1 MTTLSPRQAPLAG
14 VRVVEIS
21 AFVAAPLGSMT
32 LAQLGAEVIR
42 IDPIGGN
49 IDHTRWPV
57 TADGDSIYWASL
69 NKGKRS
75 VTLDLK
81 SNEGQQL
88 ATELIASAGILITN
102 LPARGWLSYENLVQH
117 RPDLIM
123 LRLTGNHD
131 GSPAVDY
138 TVNASSGFPTVT
150 GFDEKHINNALPA
163 WDVAAGLYVSTGVLS
178 AELERRA
185 SGQGQEI
192 NIALSDVMLATVGN
206 LGYIAEVQTNGSTR
220 GPLGNALYGAYG
232 QSFGTLDGREVMVV
246 AISNRQWRSLGEA
259 TGLTEKLAMIGPMLD
274 VDLATEGGRYDAR
287 EAIDAVL
294 RPWFAARTAAESSSR
309 LAAAGVLE
317 GVFRTFEQLVH
328 EDPRCSTD
336 NPLFTEIDQPGVG
349 RVLAPSLPLAF
360 RGTPVPPA
368 APAPTLGEHTDEV
381 LAEVLGTSI
390 AELTRLRELHVLAPV
405 RTTNTRESD

>member
-1 MTTLSPRQAPLAG
+1 MTGTTGSRRAPLAG
-14 VRVVEIS
+14 VRIVEIS
-21 AFVAAPLGSMT
+21 AFVAAPLGGMT

-57 TADGDSIYWASL
+57 TADGNSIYWASL

-81 SNEGQQL
+81 SEEGQRI
-88 ATELIASAGILITN
+88 ATELIAQAGTVITN
-102 LPARGWLSYENLVQH
+102 LPARGWLSYENLAQH
-117 RPDLIM
+117 RADLVM

-150 GFDEKHINNALPA
+150 GFDETPTNNALPA
-163 WDVAAGLYVSTGVLS
+163 WDVAAGLYIATGVLG
-178 AELERRA
+178 AELERRS
-185 SGQGQEI
+185 SGEGQEI

-206 LGYIAEVQTNGSTR
+206 LGYIAEIQTNGSTR

-232 QSFGTLDGREVMVV
+232 QSFATVDRREVMVV

-259 TGLTEKLAMIGPMLD
+259 TGLSEKLAMIGPMLD
-274 VDLATEGGRYDAR
+274 VDLNTEGGRYDAR

-294 RPWFAARTAAESSSR
+294 RPWFASRTAEEATRLLAE
-309 LAAAGVLE
+309 AGVLQ

-328 EDPRCSTD
+328 EDPRCTTE

-349 RVLAPSLPLAF
+349 RVLAPTLPLAF
-360 RGTPVPPA
+360 GATPA
-368 APAPTLGEHTDEV
+368 APAVPAPLLGEQTDEV
-381 LAEVLGTSI
+381 LAEVLGTSAETL
-390 AELTRLRELHVLAPV
+390 AELRARGVLS
-405 RTTNTRESD
+405 R